1 MARRLVNGGTASTP
15 SRVATAILVGA
26 AAALLSAAPAGAGL
40 QDAGSSPSP
49 SAASSSASAVDE
61 TATRPDVLPVTWGV
75 APATAPTFDFTL
87 DPGASLTDQLVVT
100 NHGDVPLDLAVY
112 AADAFTSPTG
122 ALDVLPTGTPSED
135 LGAWITAD
143 VPRVVVAPGERGTVP
158 FTLTVPADATPGD
171 HTAAIVTSLVT
182 GAGEGGVA
190 VDRRLGTRVL
200 VRVAGDLAPSAIV
213 TEVDAGYAGSWNPVG
228 TGDAELTFTVT
239 NTGNVRLAGPL
250 SATVAAPAGVGRVS
264 VPLGELPELLPGDA
278 LTLTGTVSGVAPL
291 GRLGAS
297 VTLTPVVA
305 TTASTTLPD
314 GAASHPAA
322 PATGEGH
329 LWAVPWSALAAATL
343 LVGAVLGLRAL
354 RRRARVRFEAA
365 VDAALAAR

>member
-1 MARRLVNGGTASTP
+1 MTRRLVNGGTVSTP

-26 AAALLSAAPAGAGL
+26 ATALLSAAPAGAGL
-40 QDAGSSPSP
+40 QDEGSSPST
-49 SAASSSASAVDE
+49 SAASSAVE
-61 TATRPDVLPVTWGV
+61 TTTTRPDAHPVTWGV
-75 APATAPTFDFTL
+75 APAAAPTFDFTL
-87 DPGASLTDQLVVT
+87 DPGDTVTDELVVT

-143 VPRVVVAPGERGTVP
+143 VPRVVVDPGGRGTVP

-200 VRVAGDLAPSAIV
+200 VRVAGDLAPSATV
-213 TEVDAGYAGSWNPVG
+213 TEVDADYAGSWNPVG

-250 SATVAAPAGVGRVS
+250 SATVAGPAGVGSVV
-264 VPLGELPELLPGDA
+264 VPLGDLPELLPGDP

-291 GRLGAS
+291 GRLSAS
-297 VTLTPVVA
+297 VTLAPVVA

-314 GAASHPAA
+314 GAASPSLDL
-322 PATGEGH
+322 ATGQGH
-329 LWAVPWSALAAATL
+329 LWAVPWSAFALATL

>member
-1 MARRLVNGGTASTP
+1 MDRRTAS
-15 SRVATAILVGA
+15 SRRRRGA
-26 AAALLSAAPAGAGL
+26 AAVLAGVVAALLSTTPAGALEAPDG
-40 QDAGSSPSP
+40 AAPGS
-49 SAASSSASAVDE
+49 
-61 TATRPDVLPVTWGV
+61 TPVTWGV
-75 APATAPTFDFTL
+75 APASAPTFDLAL
-87 DPGASLTDQLVVT
+87 DPGATITDELVVT
-100 NHGDVPLDLAVY
+100 NRGDVPLDLAVY

-122 ALDVLPTGTPSED
+122 ALDVLPAGATSVD

-143 VPRVVVAPGERGTVP
+143 VPRVAVGPGERVTVP
-158 FTLTVPADATPGD
+158 FTLSVPANATPGD

-200 VRVAGDLAPSAIV
+200 VRVAGDLAPSATV
-213 TEVDAGYAGSWNPVG
+213 TAVHADYAGSWNPVG
-228 TGDAELTFTVT
+228 TGDVQVSFTVT

-250 SATVAAPAGVGRVS
+250 SATVAGGVGSVV
-264 VPLGELPELLPGDA
+264 VPLGDLPELLPGDA

-297 VTLTPVVA
+297 VTLAPVVA

-314 GAASHPAA
+314 GAASSRVA
-322 PATGEGH
+322 PATGEGR
-329 LWAVPWSALAAATL
+329 LWAVPWSALALAIL
-343 LVGAVLGLRAL
+343 LVGAVLGWRAL